1 MTKKLTIAIDFDDTY
16 TADTEL
22 WGLFLR
28 KAIANGHSVFCV
40 TCRREDE
47 ENRQIIDEAF
57 EDEFLSVPV
66 VFCNMGS
73 KVWTMEQL
81 GIKVDIWIDD
91 APHALVHGR

>member
-47 ENRQIIDEAF
+47 RTGKSLTKRLRMNF
-57 EDEFLSVPV
+57 
-66 VFCNMGS
+66 
-73 KVWTMEQL
+73 
-81 GIKVDIWIDD
+81 
-91 APHALVHGR
+91 